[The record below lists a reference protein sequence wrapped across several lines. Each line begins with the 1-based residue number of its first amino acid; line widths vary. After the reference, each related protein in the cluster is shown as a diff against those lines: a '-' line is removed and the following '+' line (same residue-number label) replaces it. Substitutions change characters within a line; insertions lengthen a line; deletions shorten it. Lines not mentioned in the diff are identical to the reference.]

1 MTTAAYCQIIAAP
14 ARDRLDLFLA
24 TGNRIGAPVGNVEK
38 DSWVCRALNAL
49 YHERPAGGPRLLFK
63 GGPSLSKGYDLI
75 KRFSEDIDVTVFRDD
90 LEEPALVEELEALSN
105 KKSAAPNWT
114 RSEMPAVPTSPGRSM
129 SSSPPSWQMSP
140 QGRGA
145 ERSMKPI
152 PMGRPSY
159 FGIPK

>member
-1 MTTAAYCQIIAAP
+1 MTTAAYRQIIAAP

-24 TGNRIGAPVGNVEK
+24 TANRIGAPVGNVEK

-63 GGPSLSKGYDLI
+63 GGTSLSKGYDLTSTSPYSATTSRSRRRS
-75 KRFSEDIDVTVFRDD
+75 KSSRRCRT
-90 LEEPALVEELEALSN
+90 
-105 KKSAAPNWT
+105 KSAAPNWT
-114 RSEMPAVPTSPGRSM
+114 RSEMPVVPTSPGRSM

-140 QGRGA
+140 QGA
-145 ERSMKPI
+145 ERVEIDEADPD
-152 PMGRPSY
+152 RQTSY